1 MSCLDPSSLLLL
13 PQLNIRKLLD
23 EAGLPPINIICE
35 KVANQGLTR
44 FEDRQRLPLGISV
57 NFNSLSAK
65 LLTQVGGA
73 RQAFTVTP
81 VPTSACL

>member
-1 MSCLDPSSLLLL
+1 
-13 PQLNIRKLLD
+13 
-23 EAGLPPINIICE
+23 LPPINIICE

-65 LLTQVGGA
+65 LLTRVRFGLPMHGKHPPA
-73 RQAFTVTP
+73 
-81 VPTSACL
+81 LIIL